1 MLKKKIK
8 CGKLDILSE
17 TKCAMVKLLL
27 SSMKKCMSKDQ
38 VLQLLQYNESLF
50 RYALRKKLIKAHH
63 LYSSYFYYTKNFR
76 NVKR

>member
-8 CGKLDILSE
+8 CGKLDIISE

-27 SSMKKCMSKDQ
+27 RNMKRPMLKDQ

-63 LYSSYFYYTKNFR
+63 WYSSYFHYTKNFR